1 MSLHPRRGAVT
12 AAATLPAVR
21 ALITGA
27 TGFAGPHLIDH
38 CLEAGDELHALV
50 YPGTALERP
59 DAVVAHL
66 GDVTD
71 GAGVAALLRRLKPEV
86 IYHLAG
92 YSSVGRSFAD
102 PIGTWDLNLSGSL
115 AVLDALRVAADG
127 ARALVI
133 TSSEV
138 YGRVPADELPARE
151 STPFRPASPYGA
163 SKAAV
168 DLATAQYRENYG
180 VMAIRVRAFNH
191 IGPGQDDRFVLP
203 NVAGQIARAEA
214 EGHEHV
220 EVRVGNVDTRRD
232 FTDVRDIV
240 RAYRVIATEGDP
252 ARAYLPCSGRSV
264 AVREL
269 LEGLAPH
276 ARLSVSLTSDSGL
289 RREGEQAD
297 LYGDPG
303 PLRDELGWAPEYDL
317 DHTLADTLTDSRR
330 RMSEGPS

>member
-1 MSLHPRRGAVT
+1 M
-12 AAATLPAVR
+12 R

-27 TGFAGPHLIDH
+27 TGFAGGHLIDH
-38 CLEAGDELHALV
+38 CLANGDELHALV
-50 YPGTALERP
+50 FPGTALARP
-59 DAVVAHL
+59 DEVRAHP

-71 GAGVAALLRRLKPEV
+71 RDAVAALLARVGPDV

-102 PIGTWDLNLSGSL
+102 PIGTWDLNMNGSL
-115 AVLDALRVAADG
+115 AMLDALRVSESP
-127 ARALVI
+127 ARTLMI

-138 YGRVPADELPARE
+138 YGRVPLDELPARE

-168 DLATAQYRENYG
+168 DIAAEQYRDNYG
-180 VMAIRVRAFNH
+180 VRAIRVRAFNH

-203 NVAGQIARAEA
+203 TVAGQIARAEA
-214 EGHEHV
+214 EGAEAV

-232 FTDVRDIV
+232 FTDVRDV
-240 RAYRVIATEGDP
+240 ARAYRLIASDGDP

-269 LEGLAPH
+269 LEGLATH
-276 ARLSVSLTSDSGL
+276 AEIPVSISSDATL
-289 RREGEQAD
+289 RRDGEQPD
-297 LYGDPG
+297 LFGDPG
-303 PLRDELGWAPEYDL
+303 PLRDDLGWIPRYPLEQTLED
-317 DHTLADTLTDSRR
+317 TLADSRR
-330 RMSEGPS
+330 HATKERP